1 MLPLTKD
8 LPPYIYSFPILVAFQ
23 EGFPVSPLQPILKR
37 RRKKTII
44 TFFLMNSCGQNS
56 SSAAQQ
62 MEINTQAFVLR
73 TNEGLATECLL
84 TSHFL
89 FEILSSL
96 GFYLAIYYFHC
107 CYNITDSIYRVF

>member
-23 EGFPVSPLQPILKR
+23 GFPVSPLQPILKR
-37 RRKKTII
+37 RRRRKTII
-44 TFFLMNSCGQNS
+44 AFFLMNSCGRNS

-73 TNEGLATECLL
+73 TNEGLATECLW

-96 GFYLAIYYFHC
+96 GFYLAIY
-107 CYNITDSIYRVF
+107 ISIAVII

>member
-1 MLPLTKD
+1 
-8 LPPYIYSFPILVAFQ
+8 
-23 EGFPVSPLQPILKR
+23 
-37 RRKKTII
+37 
-44 TFFLMNSCGQNS
+44 MNSCGQNS

-62 MEINTQAFVLR
+62 REINTQAFVLR

-89 FEILSSL
+89 FEILPSL
-96 GFYLAIYYFHC
+96 GFYLAIYYSHC